1 MKKIGNTM
9 YVNTPNSYLSLDGE
23 NIILSQKDQDDRRY
37 PLHNLEGIITFG
49 YAGASP
55 ALMGYCAE
63 KGINLTFMTAHGR
76 FLARVVGE
84 KYGNV
89 LLRKEQ
95 YRISDSEERSLFVS
109 KNMIIGKIYNSKSV
123 VDRACRDYPL
133 RIDVERLKKTSQNLK
148 NATKFAR
155 EANSLEQ
162 LLGFEGEAA
171 TQYFGVFDDLILQQ
185 KETFKFSGRN
195 KRPPLDAVNAL
206 LSFSYSLLAKEV
218 SAALEA
224 VGLDPYVGFLH
235 RDRPGRTSLALDL
248 MEELRAPFADRF
260 VLSLINKKM
269 VNIKGFT
276 TMENGAVIMD
286 EDTRKDV
293 LRAWQEKKK
302 DEIKHPFLEEK
313 MEWGLIPHVQAMLLA
328 RYIRGDLDN
337 YPPFLWK

>member
-37 PLHNLEGIITFG
+37 PLHNLEGIVTFG

-63 KGINLTFMTAHGR
+63 KGINLTFMTSHGR

-95 YRISDSEERSLFVS
+95 YRISDSEEKSLFVS

>member
-37 PLHNLEGIITFG
+37 PLHNLEGIVTFG

-63 KGINLTFMTAHGR
+63 KGINLTFMTSHGR

-95 YRISDSEERSLFVS
+95 YRISDSEERSLFIS

>member
-1 MKKIGNTM
+1 M
-9 YVNTPNSYLSLDGE
+9 YVNAVNSYLSLDGH
-23 NIILSQKDQDDRRY
+23 NIVLSQKDEEDRRI
-37 PLHNLEGIITFG
+37 PLHNLEGIVTFG

-76 FLARVVGE
+76 FLARIVGE

-95 YRISDSEERSLFVS
+95 YRISDNEERSLFIA

-133 RIDVERLKKTSQNLK
+133 RIDVEKLKRISQNFK
-148 NATKFAR
+148 NAIQFVK
-155 EANSLEQ
+155 EANSLDQ
-162 LLGFEGEAA
+162 LRGVEGEAA
-171 TQYFGVFDDLILQQ
+171 TQYFSIFDDLILQQ
-185 KETFKFSGRN
+185 KEHFKFCGRN
-195 KRPPLDAVNAL
+195 KRPPLDPVNAL

-235 RDRPGRTSLALDL
+235 RDRPGRISLALDL

-260 VLSLINKKM
+260 VLSLINRKM

-276 TMENGAVIMD
+276 TMENGAVLMD
-286 EDTRKDV
+286 ETTRRVV
-293 LRAWQEKKK
+293 LGAWQEKKQ
-302 DEIKHPFLEEK
+302 DPIKHPFLEEK

-328 RYIRGDLDN
+328 RYIRGDLEN
-337 YPPFLWK
+337 YPPFFWK

>member
-37 PLHNLEGIITFG
+37 PLHNLEGIVTFG

-63 KGINLTFMTAHGR
+63 KGINLTFMTSHGR

-95 YRISDSEERSLFVS
+95 YRISDSEERSLFIS

-148 NATKFAR
+148 NATKFAK

-185 KETFKFSGRN
+185 KETFKFAGRN

-286 EDTRKDV
+286 ADTRKNV

>member
-23 NIILSQKDQDDRRY
+23 NIILSQKDQDERRY
-37 PLHNLEGIITFG
+37 PLHNLEGIVTFG

-63 KGINLTFMTAHGR
+63 KGINLTFMTSHGR

-95 YRISDSEERSLFVS
+95 YRISDSEERSLFIS

-148 NATKFAR
+148 NATKFAK

-185 KETFKFSGRN
+185 KETFKFAGRN

-286 EDTRKDV
+286 EDTRKNV

>member
-1 MKKIGNTM
+1 M
-9 YVNTPNSYLSLDGE
+9 YVNASNSYLSLDGH
-23 NIILSQKDQDDRRY
+23 NIVLSQKDKEDRRV
-37 PLHNLEGIITFG
+37 PLHNLEGIVTFG

-133 RIDVERLKKTSQNLK
+133 RLDVEKLKRVSENSK
-148 NATKFAR
+148 NAIQFVK
-155 EANSLEQ
+155 EANTLEQ
-162 LLGFEGEAA
+162 LRGFEGEVA
-171 TQYFGVFDDLILQQ
+171 TQYFRIFDDLILQQ
-185 KETFKFSGRN
+185 KEQFKFCGRN
-195 KRPPLDAVNAL
+195 KRPPLDPVNAL
-206 LSFSYSLLAKEV
+206 LSFVYSLLAKEV

-235 RDRPGRTSLALDL
+235 RDRPGRVSLALDL

-260 VLSLINKKM
+260 VLSLINRRM

-286 EDTRKDV
+286 EDTRRIV
-293 LRAWQEKKK
+293 LRAWQEKKQ
-302 DEIKHPFLEEK
+302 DSMKHPFLEEK
-313 MEWGLIPHVQAMLLA
+313 IEWGLIPHMQAMLLA

-337 YPPFLWK
+337 YPPFFWK

>member
-37 PLHNLEGIITFG
+37 PLHNLEGIVTFG

-148 NATKFAR
+148 NATKFVK

-218 SAALEA
+218 SAASEA

-276 TMENGAVIMD
+276 TMENGDVIMD
-286 EDTRKDV
+286 EDTRKNV